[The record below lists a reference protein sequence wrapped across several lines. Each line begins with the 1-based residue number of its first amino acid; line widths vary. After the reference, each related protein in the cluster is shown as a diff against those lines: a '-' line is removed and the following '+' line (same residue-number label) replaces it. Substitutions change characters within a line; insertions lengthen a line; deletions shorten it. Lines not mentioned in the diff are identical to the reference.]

1 MFANHGALIKHE
13 HIIEGINSRL
23 DGIQPIILNV
33 KLKYISEWT
42 HKRIK
47 ISNIYNKYLKHLNE
61 ITIPKVDE
69 NAKHV
74 FHLYVVRTKK
84 RKQVSNMLNKKV
96 YLP

>member
-23 DGIQPIILNV
+23 DGIQVAILNV

-47 ISNIYNKYLKHLNE
+47 ISNIYNKYLKHLNMKLQYQKLMKMRSMYF
-61 ITIPKVDE
+61 TC
-69 NAKHV
+69 
-74 FHLYVVRTKK
+74 
-84 RKQVSNMLNKKV
+84 M
-96 YLP
+96 